1 MRAPSRFSGL
11 TGPTAAALL
20 LAALLAGP
28 ALAQETPSLSDGA
41 SEGPAMAAPL
51 PPPLPTQPQP
61 SQPQPPQPRPSPA
74 APAGAPLNAAPAV
87 TPAPLGGQSET
98 RPPDLVF
105 DTAILQGM
113 DKVTGR
119 VMTIEAPV
127 GSTVHYGTLEIIVR
141 TCRKRPPEE
150 TPEAAA
156 FLDIWEVRN
165 GAAAESLF
173 RGWMFASS
181 PALSALEHP
190 VYDIWVLDCLNSSD
204 KASSAPKAP

>member
-1 MRAPSRFSGL
+1 VSRAR
-11 TGPTAAALL
+11 AC
-20 LAALLAGP
+20 LAAGLLMAGHVSALAADIP
-28 ALAQETPSLSDGA
+28 ALAGAQAGA
-41 SEGPAMAAPL
+41 SDR
-51 PPPLPTQPQP
+51 
-61 SQPQPPQPRPSPA
+61 SSDI
-74 APAGAPLNAAPAV
+74 V
-87 TPAPLGGQSET
+87 Y
-98 RPPDLVF
+98 

-127 GSTVHYGTLEIIVR
+127 GSTVHFGTLEFIVR

-156 FLDIWEVRN
+156 FLDIWEMRN
-165 GAAAESLF
+165 GESATGLF

-190 VYDIWVLDCLNSSD
+190 VYDIWEVDCADSKSKGSSV
-204 KASSAPKAP
+204 PKSP

>member
-1 MRAPSRFSGL
+1 MSLKRLLP
-11 TGPTAAALL
+11 AAALL
-20 LAALLAGP
+20 LSNGVAIAA
-28 ALAQETPSLSDGA
+28 D
-41 SEGPAMAAPL
+41 
-51 PPPLPTQPQP
+51 
-61 SQPQPPQPRPSPA
+61 
-74 APAGAPLNAAPAV
+74 APAGISAPLAN
-87 TPAPLGGQSET
+87 PAPTAPSTLGPSDRT
-98 RPPDLVF
+98 PDVVY

-127 GSTVHYGTLEIIVR
+127 GSTVHFGTLEFIVR

-150 TPEAAA
+150 SPEAAA

-165 GAAAESLF
+165 NEAAVGLF

-190 VYDIWVLDCLNSSD
+190 VYDIWELDCEDSKSKGSS
-204 KASSAPKAP
+204 SPKSP